1 MKKMSKQLSF
11 IINGP
16 NDDYMFALLLAG
28 IIAAISI
35 ILFITDLTDKKF
47 GKISFLVSVIS
58 IAIVVACCNY
68 NSAQDK
74 KETLMINNLA
84 KEYPRMTVAKID
96 KNDYVF
102 YFKSN
107 VKHNNDNVIKNETG
121 YEVSQNLDDDQLAT
135 VQKIKPQAIL
145 AQEIKENQDTKK
157 CIMKFSEG
165 ENDE

>member
-1 MKKMSKQLSF
+1 MSKQLAF
-11 IINGP
+11 AINGP
-16 NDDYMFALLLAG
+16 NNSWIGVSVFAGLVAFL
-28 IIAAISI
+28 SI
-35 ILFITDLTDKKF
+35 MIFITNLCYKKF
-47 GKISFLVSVIS
+47 GKVSFTVSIIT
-58 IAIVVACCNY
+58 IAIIVACCNY
-68 NSAQDK
+68 GSIQNK
-74 KETLMINNLA
+74 KQVSMINNLA
-84 KEYPRMTVAKID
+84 KIYPKMTVAKID

-135 VQKIKPQAIL
+135 VQKITPQAIL

-157 CIMKFSEG
+157 CIIKFSEG

>member
-1 MKKMSKQLSF
+1 MSKQLAF
-11 IINGP
+11 AINGP
-16 NDDYMFALLLAG
+16 NNSWLGVSIFAGL
-28 IIAAISI
+28 IAFFSI
-35 ILFITDLTDKKF
+35 MTFITDLCYKKF
-47 GKISFLVSVIS
+47 GKVSFTVSVI
-58 IAIVVACCNY
+58 AIVIIVACCNY
-68 NSAQDK
+68 ESIQNK
-74 KETLMINNLA
+74 KQVSMINNLA
-84 KEYPRMTVAKID
+84 KIYPKMTVAKID

-145 AQEIKENQDTKK
+145 AQEIKEKQDTKK
-157 CIMKFSEG
+157 CIIKFSEG

>member
-1 MKKMSKQLSF
+1 MSKQLAF
-11 IINGP
+11 AINGP
-16 NDDYMFALLLAG
+16 NDDYLVLIFFVG
-28 IIAAISI
+28 IIAVTSI
-35 ILFITDLTDKKF
+35 ILFITDLTCKRF
-47 GKISFLVSVIS
+47 GKTSFTVSIIT
-58 IAIVVACCNY
+58 IAIIVACCNY
-68 NSAQDK
+68 GSIQNK
-74 KETLMINNLA
+74 KQVSIVNNLA
-84 KEYPRMTVAKID
+84 KIYPKMSVAKID

-107 VKHNNDNVIKNETG
+107 VKHNNDNVIKNGTG

-157 CIMKFSEG
+157 CIIKFSEG